1 MICARV
7 MTAACCCGD
16 DAVTVAVTAVDA
28 VTVNPDGTTAVDD
41 VVVAATTGA
50 GIGGGYGP
58 KLEGGGGTGLEDAE
72 EDN

>member
-1 MICARV
+1 

-41 VVVAATTGA
+41 VVVATGA

-58 KLEGGGGTGLEDAE
+58 KLEGGGGTGLEEAE